1 MHRWVLLT
9 WPLCPAG
16 QGDVRTGPVHLYH
29 PQQDLNG
36 DGRPAAGRHHAGTRR
51 IQAGQRGRG
60 GGGGAGRLLSSQFF
74 DEAPRRLAWRWNF
87 DGGRGTMAPT
97 GDRPAGTGPRGRGD
111 QGRQTTAESRWPMGL
126 SVRDWMIIVG
136 VLLVLAVLL
145 DGYRRMRQEWR
156 SQLRVSLSRSSPE
169 EREAAEWELVSSELP
184 NGGAR
189 VVGRSHRGDQGE
201 GVAARIEPRLS
212 PLDPSATPVEAMES
226 EPADR
231 SEPDS
236 PPPQES
242 DLSPAEPAPAADA
255 LVPNDQPSPALSGF
269 GSAGTG
275 RGVFSG
281 GRRGRCPRSA
291 SPGRGKWPDGAE
303 IRPGSPAG
311 SGRRGGRHQ
320 CRGPG
325 SSLCRRA
332 AGAHLHRLRSALW
345 PARHLPSLRA
355 RPCPGRAAVQ
365 RGQRGRA
372 GGL

>member
-1 MHRWVLLT
+1 
-9 WPLCPAG
+9 
-16 QGDVRTGPVHLYH
+16 
-29 PQQDLNG
+29 
-36 DGRPAAGRHHAGTRR
+36 
-51 IQAGQRGRG
+51 
-60 GGGGAGRLLSSQFF
+60 
-74 DEAPRRLAWRWNF
+74 
-87 DGGRGTMAPT
+87 
-97 GDRPAGTGPRGRGD
+97 
-111 QGRQTTAESRWPMGL
+111 MGL

-255 LVPNDQPSPALSGF
+255 LVPNDQPSPASDLPEQGEAFSAVADEAAAPAAPAPEEASGPTVLKSDQAPQLGPADEVVVINVVAREAAFAGEQLVRIFTACDLRF
-269 GSAGTG
+269 GRPGIFHRYERAHAQGALQFSVVNAVEP
-275 RGVFSG
+275 GVFDLERIESFSTQG
-281 GRRGRCPRSA
+281 VSFFLA
-291 SPGRGKWPDGAE
+291 LPGPEQPMEAFDAMLETAQVVARNLNGE
-303 IRPGSPAG
+303 
-311 SGRRGGRHQ
+311 
-320 CRGPG
+320 
-325 SSLCRRA
+325 
-332 AGAHLHRLRSALW
+332 LRDEVHSVMTIQTLE
-345 PARHLPSLRA
+345 HCRA
-355 RPCPGRAAVQ
+355 RIHEFERRRLTRQ
-365 RGQRGRA
+365 H
-372 GGL
+372 L